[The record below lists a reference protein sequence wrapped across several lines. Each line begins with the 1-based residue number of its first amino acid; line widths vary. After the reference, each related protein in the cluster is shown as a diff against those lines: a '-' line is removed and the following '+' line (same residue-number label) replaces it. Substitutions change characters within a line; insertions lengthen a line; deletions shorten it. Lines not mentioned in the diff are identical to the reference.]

1 MSAEALEDAEVAE
14 TGSVLQLLLRSQALW
29 TSPQCRAVQTAM
41 IALQPLTCDGALPVE
56 VRGLAREQREL
67 TNPASVGNCAG
78 DALRTRCL
86 DKLREMRVED
96 EAGLRALDELQL
108 NIAEVERAWWSSL
121 PETDKEYQQRA
132 QELLTQVPPSPHLA
146 GSISARSRRH
156 LPSPLPSP
164 LPLQVQFSP
173 HDSIVLVAHTGLFVE
188 LAARHAAED
197 VREQQHGTLRALAA
211 GQVEPC
217 AVAWFSLDFNQAG
230 SRPVTNVALLNDDLN
245 AYFER
250 RASWAERR
258 ASRDGAPSPPA
269 ALAAE
274 RQGTSSV

>member
-1 MSAEALEDAEVAE
+1 
-14 TGSVLQLLLRSQALW
+14 
-29 TSPQCRAVQTAM
+29 
-41 IALQPLTCDGALPVE
+41 
-56 VRGLAREQREL
+56 
-67 TNPASVGNCAG
+67 
-78 DALRTRCL
+78 
-86 DKLREMRVED
+86 
-96 EAGLRALDELQL
+96 
-108 NIAEVERAWWSSL
+108 
-121 PETDKEYQQRA
+121 
-132 QELLTQVPPSPHLA
+132 
-146 GSISARSRRH
+146 
-156 LPSPLPSP
+156 
-164 LPLQVQFSP
+164 VQFSP

-230 SRPVTNVALLNDDLN
+230 SRPVTDVALLNDDLN

-274 RQGTSSV
+274 RQVTSSV

>member
-1 MSAEALEDAEVAE
+1 MEKGVPDVDEIDAEVSAEALEDAEVAE

-96 EAGLRALDELQL
+96 EAGLRALDNLQL

-132 QELLTQVPPSPHLA
+132 QELLT
-146 GSISARSRRH
+146 
-156 LPSPLPSP
+156 
-164 LPLQVQFSP
+164 QVQFSP

-230 SRPVTNVALLNDDLN
+230 SRPVTDVALLNDDLN

-274 RQGTSSV
+274 RQVTSSV